1 MSNSIFVIAEHLKG
15 ELTEPTF
22 EALGAARTLAD
33 GPSTEPVLS
42 LSKGSGRR
50 PGKQVVGLLLGHGVD
65 ALAGQMAAADRVLVV
80 DDAALADFTPEAY
93 LAVLEPLLREHEP
106 RLTLLL
112 NTALGMDLAAALSIR
127 LDWPLVAYCN
137 GLRSEDGTVVTISQI
152 YGGKVMAECTLADG
166 PALVSVLAG
175 AFPADAG
182 RTGDA
187 PTVESVAPPVAL
199 DGLRTRFRGLIEP
212 EAGDVDIT
220 RADIIVA
227 VGRGIQSEDNLE
239 VAEELA
245 EALDGVVAASRPITD
260 AGWLPRTRQV
270 GKSGMTVKPRLYL
283 ALGISGAPEH
293 VEGMKDAELIIAV
306 NTDPN
311 APIFDVAHYGVE
323 ADLFDVA
330 DALVEV
336 LEG

>member
-1 MSNSIFVIAEHLKG
+1 MSENIFVLAEHLKG

-22 EALGAARTLAD
+22 EALGAARAVAD
-33 GPSTEPVLS
+33 ET
-42 LSKGSGRR
+42 GS
-50 PGKQVVGLLLGHGVD
+50 QVVGLLLGQGVEG
-65 ALAGQMAAADRVLVV
+65 LAGQMGAADRVLVV
-80 DDAALADFTPEAY
+80 DDPVLADFTPEAY
-93 LAVLEPLLREHEP
+93 LVVLEPLLREHQP

-112 NTALGMDLAAALSIR
+112 NTAMGMDLAAALSVR

-137 GLRSEDGTVVTISQI
+137 GLRTEDGTVVTTSQV
-152 YGGKVMAECTLADG
+152 YGGKVMAECALTGG

-187 PTVESVAPPVAL
+187 PSVESVAPPVLL

-220 RADIIVA
+220 RAEVIVA

-239 VAEELA
+239 LAEELA
-245 EALDGVVAASRPITD
+245 EALGGVEAASRPITD

-270 GKSGMTVKPRLYL
+270 GKSGMTVKPKLYL

-323 ADLFDVA
+323 ADLFDVVE
-330 DALVEV
+330 ALLET